1 MFWIISG
8 VIVCVL
14 ILEYALCRAAK
25 NREELEIKLSEQNR
39 RSHGA

>member
-1 MFWIISG
+1 MFWIVAG

-14 ILEYALCRAAK
+14 ILAYALCRAAK
-25 NREELEIKLSEQNR
+25 NREELEDKLSEQNR